1 MHLDYA
7 TLEQGLHALPPP
19 PKDAGV
25 VVEVVARPESNARET
40 PTVAKLTPERGL
52 EGDRWGK
59 RAHTSNRDQITVMRA
74 DFGRLA
80 ANGQSLALFG
90 DNLVVELDLSEENLP
105 AGTRIRVGTALCEV
119 TPQPHTGCAKYEARF
134 GKDARDL
141 TLAKEYVPLRLR
153 GLYVCVVEAGE
164 VRPGDAVQVL
174 SRPAQQQ
181 ELPLQKA
188 A

>member
-19 PKDAGV
+19 PKDAGT
-25 VVEVVARPESNARET
+25 VVEVVARPTSDARHT
-40 PTVAKLTPERGL
+40 PAVAKLTPEHGL
-52 EGDRWGK
+52 EGDRWRK
-59 RAHTSNRDQITVMRA
+59 RPHTGNRDQITVMRA

-80 ANGQSLALFG
+80 ANGQPLALFG

-105 AGTRIRVGTALCEV
+105 AGTRLRIGTALCEV

-134 GKDARDL
+134 GKDARNL

-153 GLYVCVVEAGE
+153 GLYICVLEAGE
-164 VRPGDAVQVL
+164 VHVGDSIQVL
-174 SRPAQQQ
+174 SRPARE
-181 ELPLQKA
+181 ELAKA

>member
-7 TLEQGLHALPPP
+7 TLEQGLHALPSPP
-19 PKDAGV
+19 TDAGT
-25 VVEVVARPESNARET
+25 VVEVVTRPTSDERET
-40 PTVAKLTPERGL
+40 LAVGKLTPERGL

-59 RAHTSNRDQITVMRA
+59 RAHVSNRDQITVMRA
-74 DFGRLA
+74 DFGRMV
-80 ANGQSLALFG
+80 ANGQPLALFG

-105 AGTRIRVGTALCEV
+105 AGTRLRIGQALCEV
-119 TPQPHTGCAKYEARF
+119 TPQPHTGCAKYQARF

-153 GLYVCVVEAGE
+153 GLYVCVLEAGE
-164 VRPGDAVQVL
+164 VRPGDPIQVL
-174 SRPAQQQ
+174 SRPAKQA
-181 ELPLQKA
+181 EPLRKA